1 MLSSV
6 NTLATHPP
14 LSVKSLSGR
23 KLKEFAVDDY
33 HVLTRFNKSGGGWG
47 YNVGSVEAV
56 LFCPDHDV
64 LLGGFG
70 LYGGRGQYNAEV
82 KVYESSES
90 GDVKP
95 TDDNL
100 VVSTEEKG
108 YSCERNKTF
117 KSLFEHPVVL
127 VANNWYLAH
136 IKITSPSGAST
147 DAGSSGQAQVTG
159 PDSVVF
165 NFKNSRESNNGTDVG
180 SGQIPEFLYRIPEFE
195 QETDTS
201 LQLLDKEFAVSVSPV
216 IHYYYYAVMCC
227 SKVLLK

>member
-1 MLSSV
+1 M
-6 NTLATHPP
+6 
-14 LSVKSLSGR
+14 
-23 KLKEFAVDDY
+23 
-33 HVLTRFNKSGGGWG
+33 
-47 YNVGSVEAV
+47 
-56 LFCPDHDV
+56 CI
-64 LLGGFG
+64 
-70 LYGGRGQYNAEV
+70 Q
-82 KVYESSES
+82 VYESSES

-201 LQLLDKEFAVSVSPV
+201 LQLLDKEFAVSVSPCGLQSLQNILEWSWNQLLSADDPNIV
-216 IHYYYYAVMCC
+216 DRLKIVVEC
-227 SKVLLK
+227 SLSILSSHIKEVYPAKGIKIDLTINFFVKCVKVF